1 MEALFFMF
9 GKNDGRHPN
18 KSGKER
24 KFLDGN
30 PGNPAQQAQPAP
42 GRAVDRSMF
51 ANGAIAPQP
60 GAQADWSV
68 AVSEQ
73 ILVYHESE
81 PVAQG
86 HDWMSQLKQDSL
98 QFLADQRGCH
108 LQEVYRESIYKSG
121 IAILVDKIYGLLQ
134 RYMYEFNQ
142 VANGTELHVTGSI
155 SGDVTEV
162 TRYNRFREAEETKT
176 YFRCRF
182 STKLCSLVVRGC
194 DDIVEAF
201 IVPTSKVMALS
212 RTENDY
218 SPLATIQVRI
228 TEQGMMWRMQDSNPP
243 VETLDQLCMWL
254 FSAMVQETK
263 NYARLNGD
271 EIAG

>member
-1 MEALFFMF
+1 MF
-9 GKNDGRHPN
+9 GKNDPRN
-18 KSGKER
+18 QNRER
-24 KFLDGN
+24 KDSRKFIESN
-30 PGNPAQQAQPAP
+30 PTQPTGPQTAAP
-42 GRAVDRSMF
+42 GRQVDRAMF
-51 ANGAIAPQP
+51 ANGAIG
-60 GAQADWSV
+60 GAQSPDWSM
-68 AVSEQ
+68 ANSEQ

-81 PVAQG
+81 PVAHG
-86 HDWMSQLKQDSL
+86 ADWMSQLKQESL
-98 QFLADQRGCH
+98 QFLADQRGVH

-134 RYMYEFNQ
+134 RYMFEFNQ
-142 VANGTELHVTGSI
+142 VANGTELHVSGSI

-176 YFRCRF
+176 YFRARF

-194 DDIVEAF
+194 DDKVECF
-201 IVPTSKVMALS
+201 LVPTSKVMALS

-218 SPLATIQVRI
+218 KAIAVLQVKI

-263 NYARLNGD
+263 NYAREEGG
-271 EIAG
+271 EEAAV

>member
-1 MEALFFMF
+1 MF
-9 GKNDGRHPN
+9 GRNDG
-18 KSGKER
+18 KSGRDQGKPKDSR
-24 KFLDGN
+24 KFLDVN
-30 PGNPAQQAQPAP
+30 PSQPTQHPMNQAPN
-42 GRAVDRSMF
+42 RAVDRSMYS
-51 ANGAIAPQP
+51 NGLPAPGGQ
-60 GAQADWSV
+60 QDWSV
-68 AVSEQ
+68 GVSEQ

-81 PVAQG
+81 PVAPG
-86 HDWMSQLKQDSL
+86 NDWMAQLKQDSL

-134 RYMYEFNQ
+134 RYMFEFNQ
-142 VANGTELHVTGSI
+142 VANGTDLHVTGSI

-194 DDIVEAF
+194 DDVVEAF
-201 IVPTSKVMALS
+201 LVPTSKVMALS

-218 SPLATIQVRI
+218 RPIAVIQVRI

-243 VETLDQLCMWL
+243 IDTLDQLCMWL
-254 FSAMVQETK
+254 FSALVQETK

-271 EIAG
+271 EAAV

>member
-1 MEALFFMF
+1 MF

-18 KSGKER
+18 QQQGQKKDSR
-24 KFLDGN
+24 KFLDSN
-30 PGNPAQQAQPAP
+30 PSQPSGPQTAAP
-42 GRAVDRSMF
+42 GRQVDRSMF
-51 ANGAIAPQP
+51 SNGAIGGATP
-60 GAQADWSV
+60 GADWSM
-68 AVSEQ
+68 ANSEQ

-81 PVAQG
+81 PVANG
-86 HDWMSQLKQDSL
+86 TDWMSQLKQESL
-98 QFLADQRGCH
+98 QFLADQRGVH

-134 RYMYEFNQ
+134 RYMFEFNQ

-176 YFRCRF
+176 YFRARF

-194 DDIVEAF
+194 DDKVECF
-201 IVPTSKVMALS
+201 LVPTSKVMALS

-218 SPLATIQVRI
+218 KAIAVLQVKI
-228 TEQGMMWRMQDSNPP
+228 TENGMMWRMQDSNPP

-263 NYARLNGD
+263 NYARQEGG
-271 EIAG
+271 EEAAV

>member
-1 MEALFFMF
+1 MF
-9 GKNDGRHPN
+9 GRNDGKPN
-18 KSGKER
+18 RDKSGKDSR
-24 KFLDGN
+24 KFLDVN
-30 PGNPAQQAQPAP
+30 PSQPTQHPMNQAPSRQ
-42 GRAVDRSMF
+42 VDRSMF
-51 ANGAIAPQP
+51 ANGLPTPTGQQVP
-60 GAQADWSV
+60 ADWAV
-68 AVSEQ
+68 AHSEQ
-73 ILVYHESE
+73 IIVYHESE
-81 PVAQG
+81 PVAPG
-86 HDWMSQLKQDSL
+86 NDWMAQLKQESL

-134 RYMYEFNQ
+134 RYMFEFNQ
-142 VANGTELHVTGSI
+142 VANGTDLHVTGSI

-194 DDIVEAF
+194 DDVVEAF
-201 IVPTSKVMALS
+201 LVPTSKVMALS

-218 SPLATIQVRI
+218 RPIAVIQVRI

-243 VETLDQLCMWL
+243 IDTLDQLCMWL
-254 FSAMVQETK
+254 FSALVQETK
-263 NYARLNGD
+263 NYAKLNGD
-271 EIAG
+271 EAAV